1 MIRKEKG
8 FTLIELL
15 VVVAIIGI
23 LSSVVLA
30 SLSSAR
36 NKGRDAAIKSALA
49 SARAQS
55 EILADNVG
63 GYVNACATS
72 VFSTDPTMAAIA
84 TNITN
89 NGGGTPGCSLGGV
102 NNGLIEVHAVLASTG
117 LIWCVDSTGFNGTP
131 APFAGAGK
139 CQ

>member
-1 MIRKEKG
+1 MIKTNKG

-36 NKGRDAAIKSALA
+36 NKGRDAAVKSALA
-49 SARAQS
+49 SARAQA
-55 EILADNVG
+55 EILADASG
-63 GYVNACATS
+63 GYANACSGTAL
-72 VFSTDPTMAAIA
+72 VGVAGDTMYNIK
-84 TNITN
+84 TNINTN
-89 NGGGTPGCSLGGV
+89 SGADPFCSIG
-102 NNGLIEVHAVLASTG
+102 NGLIEIHATLPSSSVV
-117 LIWCVDSTGFNGTP
+117 WCVDSSGFNGTP
-131 APFAGAGK
+131 TGTPTGGK